1 MKMQIEDL
9 MDLYVGEDAAELGER
24 LPPLPE
30 PGKGR
35 RKPVVPR
42 KKHSHVRRT
51 VGIAASILIVLG
63 IAGALMLG
71 FGNRQA
77 GSTLAPGETPPNVS
91 QWGVIPSEEP
101 DSASESEQEAAQSDV
116 DMQLEADMINP
127 VLMEGVSS
135 DYIEYSLNRC
145 QGNLFFDGK
154 QYYTLRD
161 GQIVPTEVQTIHID
175 FYAYGD
181 WDLYIDYI
189 IDQDGNLALRDRSQN
204 DVYFYVKPV
213 SGSSDTLRVTVRRL
227 EQSHV
232 ENCDYPVFYNIE
244 TGEIMDPLANVPEL
258 FDYGDMSI
266 AQISPDMR
274 WAMVHT
280 FEYEEDGDSYFQTGG
295 DNYLCNLEDGAMVRV
310 HDLLPI
316 DENWGFYP
324 SDMDQTNAFWG
335 SDDTLYVWL
344 YEQMEDSVLAE
355 DDKIWLAAYDPEERT
370 LRYAK
375 RCINSTST
383 IIYTEGRDYIGNY
396 GDFYNYNNVPQTGI
410 LVTDAQDGSQWRMK
424 DIFLGGH
431 SAEIP
436 NRMVFEG
443 SDVSV
448 YLVDEVDKGYVCL
461 NDLLT
466 MPEEMIE
473 AITLQSENFLCIYTE
488 RGCYCYVIPDDLSF
502 EPLIQVQVS

>member
-1 MKMQIEDL
+1 MKIQIEDL
-9 MDLYVGEDAAELGER
+9 MDLYVGEDATELGER

-42 KKHSHVRRT
+42 KKYSHVRRT

-91 QWGVIPSEEP
+91 QWGVVPSQGP

-116 DMQLEADMINP
+116 DMQPEADKINP

-135 DYIEYSLNRC
+135 DYIERSLNRC

-181 WDLYIDYI
+181 WNFSMDYI
-189 IDQDGNLALRDRSQN
+189 IAEDGSIALRDCSQN
-204 DVYFYVKPV
+204 DIYFRISRIP
-213 SGSSDTLRVTVRRL
+213 GSSDTVMVTVRRV
-227 EQSHV
+227 EESHV

-258 FDYGDMSI
+258 FDYGDPSSI
-266 AQISPDMR
+266 LVSPSRR
-274 WAMVHT
+274 WALVHC
-280 FEYEEDGDSYFQTGG
+280 FEYVEDGDSYFQTGH
-295 DNYLCNLEDGAMVRV
+295 NEYLCNLETGSMVLLEDAMYT
-310 HDLLPI
+310 D
-316 DENWGFYP
+316 
-324 SDMDQTNAFWG
+324 DMQNLELTNAFWG
-335 SDDTLYVWL
+335 SDDTLYVWFSERTGEENVP
-344 YEQMEDSVLAE
+344 YW
-355 DDKIWLAAYDPEERT
+355 IAAYTPESGT
-370 LRYAK
+370 LRYLN
-375 RCINSTST
+375 RCLNDPHNIH
-383 IIYTEGRDYIGNY
+383 TEARDYLGE
-396 GDFYNYNNVPQTGI
+396 FYDAGGLLYL
-410 LVTDAQDGSQWRMK
+410 LVTDAANGTQWTLTDVDLNGSTCC
-424 DIFLGGH
+424 
-431 SAEIP
+431 SEVP
-436 NRMVFEG
+436 NRLVLA
-443 SDVSV
+443 VSGQV
-448 YLVDEVDKGYVCL
+448 YLVDEVEKGYVCL
-461 NDLLT
+461 NDLLA

-488 RGCYCYVIPDDLSF
+488 RGCYCYVLPEITETTPLTQWQPD
-502 EPLIQVQVS
+502 

>member
-30 PGKGR
+30 PGKGN

-77 GSTLAPGETPPNVS
+77 GSTLAPGETPPAVS
-91 QWGVIPSEEP
+91 QWGVVPSQGP

-116 DMQLEADMINP
+116 DMQPEADKINP

-204 DVYFYVKPV
+204 DVYFYVEPV
-213 SGSSDTLRVTVRRL
+213 SGSSDTLRITVRRL

-258 FDYGDMSI
+258 FDYGDPSSI
-266 AQISPDMR
+266 LVSPSRR
-274 WAMVHT
+274 WALAHC
-280 FEYEEDGDSYFQTGG
+280 FEYVEDGDSYFQTG
-295 DNYLCNLEDGAMVRV
+295 NNEYLCDLETGSMVLLEDAMYTDDMQNLE
-310 HDLLPI
+310 L
-316 DENWGFYP
+316 
-324 SDMDQTNAFWG
+324 TNAFWG
-335 SDDTLYVWL
+335 SDDTLYVWF
-344 YEQMEDSVLAE
+344 S
-355 DDKIWLAAYDPEERT
+355 ERT
-370 LRYAK
+370 ALEEDAYWMTAYVPESGMRGELH
-375 RCINSTST
+375 RCLNDPHNIH
-383 IIYTEGRDYIGNY
+383 TEARDYLGE
-396 GDFYNYNNVPQTGI
+396 FYDAGGLLYL
-410 LVTDAQDGSQWRMK
+410 LVTDAANGTQWTLTDVDLNGSTCC
-424 DIFLGGH
+424 
-431 SAEIP
+431 SEVP
-436 NRMVFEG
+436 NRLVLA
-443 SDVSV
+443 VSGQV
-448 YLVDEVDKGYVCL
+448 YLVDEVEKGYVCL
-461 NDLLT
+461 NDLLA

-488 RGCYCYVIPDDLSF
+488 RGCYCYVLPEITETTLLTQWQPD
-502 EPLIQVQVS
+502 

>member
-30 PGKGR
+30 PGKGN

-91 QWGVIPSEEP
+91 QWGVVPSQGP

-116 DMQLEADMINP
+116 DMQPEADKINP

-181 WDLYIDYI
+181 WNLYIDYI
-189 IDQDGNLALRDRSQN
+189 IAEDGSIALRDCSQN
-204 DVYFYVKPV
+204 DIYFRISRIP
-213 SGSSDTLRVTVRRL
+213 GSSDTVMVTVRRV
-227 EQSHV
+227 EESHV

-258 FDYGDMSI
+258 FDYGDPSSI
-266 AQISPDMR
+266 LVSPSRR
-274 WAMVHT
+274 WALVDC
-280 FEYEEDGDSYFQTGG
+280 FEYVEDGDSYFQTGH
-295 DNYLCNLEDGAMVRV
+295 NEYLCNLETGSMVLLEDAMYT
-310 HDLLPI
+310 D
-316 DENWGFYP
+316 
-324 SDMDQTNAFWG
+324 DMQNLELTNAFWG
-335 SDDTLYVWL
+335 LDDTLYVWF
-344 YEQMEDSVLAE
+344 S
-355 DDKIWLAAYDPEERT
+355 ERT
-370 LRYAK
+370 ALEEDAYWMTAYVPGSGTRGELH
-375 RCINSTST
+375 RCLNDPHNIH
-383 IIYTEGRDYIGNY
+383 TEARDYLGE
-396 GDFYNYNNVPQTGI
+396 FYDAGGLLYL
-410 LVTDAQDGSQWRMK
+410 LVTDAANGTQWTLTDVDLNGSTCC
-424 DIFLGGH
+424 
-431 SAEIP
+431 SEVP
-436 NRMVFEG
+436 NRLVLAV
-443 SDVSV
+443 SDQV
-448 YLVDEVDKGYVCL
+448 YLVDEVEKGYVCL
-461 NDLLT
+461 NDLLA

-488 RGCYCYVIPDDLSF
+488 RGCYCYVLPEITETTPLTQWQPD
-502 EPLIQVQVS
+502 

>member
-35 RKPVVPR
+35 RKPAVPR
-42 KKHSHVRRT
+42 KKYSHVRRT

-91 QWGVIPSEEP
+91 QWGVVPSQGP

-116 DMQLEADMINP
+116 DMQPEADKINP

-154 QYYTLRD
+154 QYYTLLD

-204 DVYFYVKPV
+204 DVYFYVEPV
-213 SGSSDTLRVTVRRL
+213 SGSSDTLRITVRRL

-258 FDYGDMSI
+258 FDYGDPSSI
-266 AQISPDMR
+266 LVSPSRR
-274 WAMVHT
+274 WALVDC
-280 FEYEEDGDSYFQTGG
+280 FEYVEDGDSYFQTGH
-295 DNYLCNLEDGAMVRV
+295 NEYLCDLETGSMVLLEDAMYTDDMQNLE
-310 HDLLPI
+310 L
-316 DENWGFYP
+316 
-324 SDMDQTNAFWG
+324 TNAFWG
-335 SDDTLYVWL
+335 SDDTLYVWF
-344 YEQMEDSVLAE
+344 S
-355 DDKIWLAAYDPEERT
+355 ERT
-370 LRYAK
+370 ALEEDAYWMTAYVPESGMRGELH
-375 RCINSTST
+375 RCLNDPHNIH
-383 IIYTEGRDYIGNY
+383 TEARDYLGE
-396 GDFYNYNNVPQTGI
+396 FYDAGGLLYL
-410 LVTDAQDGSQWRMK
+410 LVTDAANGTQWTLTDVDLNGSTCC
-424 DIFLGGH
+424 
-431 SAEIP
+431 SEVP
-436 NRMVFEG
+436 NRLVLAV
-443 SDVSV
+443 SDQV

-461 NDLLT
+461 NDILT

-473 AITLQSENFLCIYTE
+473 AITLQTENLLCIYTE
-488 RGCYCYVIPDDLSF
+488 RGCYCYVLPEIT
-502 EPLIQVQVS
+502 ETTPLTQWQSD

>member
-35 RKPVVPR
+35 RKPAVPR
-42 KKHSHVRRT
+42 KKYSHVRRT

-91 QWGVIPSEEP
+91 QWGVVPSQGP

-116 DMQLEADMINP
+116 DMQPEADKINP

-135 DYIEYSLNRC
+135 DYLELSLNRC

-204 DVYFYVKPV
+204 DVYFYVEPV
-213 SGSSDTLRVTVRRL
+213 SGSSDTLRITVRRL

-232 ENCDYPVFYNIE
+232 EDCDYPVFYNIE

-258 FDYGDMSI
+258 FDYGDPSSI
-266 AQISPDMR
+266 LVSSSRR
-274 WAMVHT
+274 WALVDC
-280 FEYEEDGDSYFQTGG
+280 FEYVEDGDSYFQTG
-295 DNYLCNLEDGAMVRV
+295 NNEYLCDLETGSMVLLEDAMQ
-310 HDLLPI
+310 L
-316 DENWGFYP
+316 DETQNL
-324 SDMDQTNAFWG
+324 QEENAFWG
-335 SDDTLYVWL
+335 SDDTLYVWFS
-344 YEQMEDSVLAE
+344 EQTGEENVPYW
-355 DDKIWLAAYDPEERT
+355 IAAYTPESGT
-370 LRYAK
+370 LRYLN
-375 RCINSTST
+375 RCLNTPCNVQT
-383 IIYTEGRDYIGNY
+383 DARDYIG
-396 GDFYNYNNVPQTGI
+396 DFYENEAGLSV
-410 LVTDAQDGSQWRMK
+410 LVTDAMDGSLWQLPDVNLK
-424 DIFLGGH
+424 SCYD
-431 SAEIP
+431 EIP
-436 NRMVFEG
+436 NRMVLDG
-443 SDVSV
+443 TDGKV
-448 YLVDEVDKGYVCL
+448 YLVDEAEKSHTCL
-461 NDLLT
+461 NDVLT
-466 MPEEMIE
+466 LPEEDML
-473 AITLQSENFLCIYTE
+473 AISLQTENLLCIYTE
-488 RGCYCYVIPDDLSF
+488 RGCYCYVLPEITETTPLTQWEPD
-502 EPLIQVQVS
+502 

>member
-63 IAGALMLG
+63 IAGALVLG

-91 QWGVIPSEEP
+91 QWGVVPSQGP

-116 DMQLEADMINP
+116 DMQPEADKINP

-135 DYIEYSLNRC
+135 DYEDRFLNRC

-204 DVYFYVKPV
+204 GVYFYVKPV
-213 SGSSDTLRVTVRRL
+213 SGSSDTLRITVRRL

-232 ENCDYPVFYNIE
+232 ENCNYPVFYNIE
-244 TGEIMDPLANVPEL
+244 TGETMDPLANVPEL
-258 FDYGDMSI
+258 FDYGDPSVI
-266 AQISPDMR
+266 QVSPSRR
-274 WAMVHT
+274 WALVDC
-280 FEYEEDGDSYFQTGG
+280 FEYVEDGDSYFQTGH
-295 DNYLCNLEDGAMVRV
+295 NEYLCDLETGSMVLLENAMYTDDMQNLE
-310 HDLLPI
+310 PI
-316 DENWGFYP
+316 N
-324 SDMDQTNAFWG
+324 TFWG
-335 SDDTLYVWL
+335 SDDTLYVWFSERTAL
-344 YEQMEDSVLAE
+344 EED
-355 DDKIWLAAYDPEERT
+355 AYWMTAYVPESGT
-370 LRYAK
+370 LRYLN
-375 RCINSTST
+375 RCLDSPYSIQTDA
-383 IIYTEGRDYIGNY
+383 RDYIG
-396 GDFYNYNNVPQTGI
+396 DFYENEAGLSV
-410 LVTDAQDGSQWRMK
+410 LVTDAMDGSLWQIP
-424 DIFLGGH
+424 DVYPG
-431 SAEIP
+431 SCYNEIP
-436 NRMVFEG
+436 NRMVLNG
-443 SDVSV
+443 TDGKV

-461 NDLLT
+461 NDLLA
-466 MPEEMIE
+466 MPEEMID

-488 RGCYCYVIPDDLSF
+488 RGCYCYVLPEITETTPLTQWQPD
-502 EPLIQVQVS
+502 

>member
-30 PGKGR
+30 PGKGN

-77 GSTLAPGETPPNVS
+77 GSTLAPGEMPPNVS
-91 QWGVIPSEEP
+91 QWGVVPSQGP

-116 DMQLEADMINP
+116 DMQPEADKINP

-135 DYIEYSLNRC
+135 DYIERSLNRC

-181 WDLYIDYI
+181 WNLYIDYI
-189 IDQDGNLALRDRSQN
+189 IAEDGSIALRDCSQN
-204 DVYFYVKPV
+204 DIYFRISRIP
-213 SGSSDTLRVTVRRL
+213 GSSDTVMVTVRRV
-227 EQSHV
+227 EESHV

-258 FDYGDMSI
+258 FDYGDPSSI
-266 AQISPDMR
+266 LVSPSRR
-274 WAMVHT
+274 WALAHC
-280 FEYEEDGDSYFQTGG
+280 FEYVEDGDSYFQTG
-295 DNYLCNLEDGAMVRV
+295 NNEYLCDLETGSMVLLEDAMYTDDMQNLE
-310 HDLLPI
+310 L
-316 DENWGFYP
+316 
-324 SDMDQTNAFWG
+324 TNAFWG
-335 SDDTLYVWL
+335 SDDTLYVWFSERTAL
-344 YEQMEDSVLAE
+344 EEDVY
-355 DDKIWLAAYDPEERT
+355 WMTAYVPESGT
-370 LRYAK
+370 LRYLN
-375 RCINSTST
+375 RCLNTPCNVQT
-383 IIYTEGRDYIGNY
+383 DARDYIG
-396 GDFYNYNNVPQTGI
+396 DFYENEAGLSV
-410 LVTDAQDGSQWRMK
+410 LVTDAMDGSLWQLPNVNLK
-424 DIFLGGH
+424 SCYD
-431 SAEIP
+431 EIP
-436 NRMVFEG
+436 NRMVLDG
-443 SDVSV
+443 TDGKV
-448 YLVDEVDKGYVCL
+448 YLVDEAKKSHTCL
-461 NDLLT
+461 NDVLT
-466 MPEEMIE
+466 LPEEDML
-473 AITLQSENFLCIYTE
+473 AISLQTENLLCIYTE
-488 RGCYCYVIPDDLSF
+488 RGCYCYVLPEITETTPLTQWQPD
-502 EPLIQVQVS
+502 

>member
-9 MDLYVGEDAAELGER
+9 MDLYVGEEAAELGER

-63 IAGALMLG
+63 IAGALVLG

-91 QWGVIPSEEP
+91 QWGVVPSQGP

-116 DMQLEADMINP
+116 DMQPEADKINP

-135 DYIEYSLNRC
+135 DYEDRFLNRC

-204 DVYFYVKPV
+204 GVYFYVKPV
-213 SGSSDTLRVTVRRL
+213 SGSSDTLRITVRRL

-232 ENCDYPVFYNIE
+232 ENCNYPVFYNIE
-244 TGEIMDPLANVPEL
+244 TGETMDPLANVPEL
-258 FDYGDMSI
+258 FDYGDPSVI
-266 AQISPDMR
+266 QVSPSRR
-274 WAMVHT
+274 WALVDC
-280 FEYEEDGDSYFQTGG
+280 FEYVEDGDSYFQTGH
-295 DNYLCNLEDGAMVRV
+295 NEYLCDLETGSMVLLENAMYTDDMQNLE
-310 HDLLPI
+310 PI
-316 DENWGFYP
+316 N
-324 SDMDQTNAFWG
+324 TFWG
-335 SDDTLYVWL
+335 SDDTLYVWFSERTAL
-344 YEQMEDSVLAE
+344 EED
-355 DDKIWLAAYDPEERT
+355 AYWMTAYVPESGT
-370 LRYAK
+370 LRYLN
-375 RCINSTST
+375 RCLDSPYSIQTDA
-383 IIYTEGRDYIGNY
+383 RDYIG
-396 GDFYNYNNVPQTGI
+396 DFYENEAGLSV
-410 LVTDAQDGSQWRMK
+410 LVTDAMDGSLWQIP
-424 DIFLGGH
+424 DVYPG
-431 SAEIP
+431 SCYNEIP
-436 NRMVFEG
+436 NRMVLNG
-443 SDVSV
+443 TDGKV

-461 NDLLT
+461 NDLLA
-466 MPEEMIE
+466 MPEEMID

-488 RGCYCYVIPDDLSF
+488 RGCYCYVLPEITETTPLTQWQPD
-502 EPLIQVQVS
+502 

>member
-42 KKHSHVRRT
+42 KKYSHVRRT
-51 VGIAASILIVLG
+51 VGIGRVDSDCFGHRRCADAG
-63 IAGALMLG
+63 IWQS
-71 FGNRQA
+71 QA
-77 GSTLAPGETPPNVS
+77 GSTLAPGETPPAVS
-91 QWGVIPSEEP
+91 QWGVVPSQGP
-101 DSASESEQEAAQSDV
+101 DSASESEQEVAQSDV
-116 DMQLEADMINP
+116 DMQPEADKINP

-135 DYIEYSLNRC
+135 DYIERSLNRC

-213 SGSSDTLRVTVRRL
+213 SGSSDTLRITVRRL

-258 FDYGDMSI
+258 FDYGDPSVI
-266 AQISPDMR
+266 QVSPSRR
-274 WAMVHT
+274 WALVDC
-280 FEYEEDGDSYFQTGG
+280 FEYVEDGDSYFQTGH
-295 DNYLCNLEDGAMVRV
+295 NEYLCDLETGSMVLLEDAMYTDDMQNLE
-310 HDLLPI
+310 L
-316 DENWGFYP
+316 
-324 SDMDQTNAFWG
+324 TNGFWG
-335 SDDTLYVWL
+335 SDDTLYVWF
-344 YEQMEDSVLAE
+344 S
-355 DDKIWLAAYDPEERT
+355 ERT
-370 LRYAK
+370 ALEEDAYWMTAYVPESGIRGELH
-375 RCINSTST
+375 RCLNDPHNIH
-383 IIYTEGRDYIGNY
+383 TEARDYLGE
-396 GDFYNYNNVPQTGI
+396 FYDAGGLLYL
-410 LVTDAQDGSQWRMK
+410 LVTDAANGTQWTLTDVDLNGSTCC
-424 DIFLGGH
+424 
-431 SAEIP
+431 SEVP
-436 NRMVFEG
+436 NRLVLKVG
-443 SDVSV
+443 DRV
-448 YLVDEVDKGYVCL
+448 YLVDEVEKGYVCL

-488 RGCYCYVIPDDLSF
+488 RGCYCYVLPEITETTPLTQWQPD
-502 EPLIQVQVS
+502 

>member
-1 MKMQIEDL
+1 M
-9 MDLYVGEDAAELGER
+9 
-24 LPPLPE
+24 
-30 PGKGR
+30 
-35 RKPVVPR
+35 VPR

-77 GSTLAPGETPPNVS
+77 GSTLAPGETPPAVS
-91 QWGVIPSEEP
+91 QWGVVPSQGP

-116 DMQLEADMINP
+116 DMQPEADKINP

-181 WDLYIDYI
+181 WNLYIDYI

-204 DVYFYVKPV
+204 DVYFYVEPV
-213 SGSSDTLRVTVRRL
+213 SGSSDILRITVRRL
-227 EQSHV
+227 V

-258 FDYGDMSI
+258 FDHGDPSVI
-266 AQISPDMR
+266 QVSPSRR
-274 WAMVHT
+274 WALVDC
-280 FEYEEDGDSYFQTGG
+280 FEYVEDGDSYFQTGH
-295 DNYLCNLEDGAMVRV
+295 NEYLCNLETGSMVLLEDAMYT
-310 HDLLPI
+310 D
-316 DENWGFYP
+316 
-324 SDMDQTNAFWG
+324 DMQNLELTNAFWG
-335 SDDTLYVWL
+335 SDDTLYVWF
-344 YEQMEDSVLAE
+344 S
-355 DDKIWLAAYDPEERT
+355 ERT
-370 LRYAK
+370 ALEEDAYWMTAYVPESGMRGELH
-375 RCINSTST
+375 RCLNDPHNIH
-383 IIYTEGRDYIGNY
+383 TEARDYLGE
-396 GDFYNYNNVPQTGI
+396 FYDAGGLLYL
-410 LVTDAQDGSQWRMK
+410 LVTDAANGTQWTLTDVDLNGSTCC
-424 DIFLGGH
+424 
-431 SAEIP
+431 SEVP
-436 NRMVFEG
+436 NRLVLA
-443 SDVSV
+443 VSGQV

-461 NDLLT
+461 NDILT

-488 RGCYCYVIPDDLSF
+488 RGCYCYVLPEITETTPLTQWQPD
-502 EPLIQVQVS
+502 

>member
-30 PGKGR
+30 PGKGN

-63 IAGALMLG
+63 IAGALILG
-71 FGNRQA
+71 FGNRQV
-77 GSTLAPGETPPNVS
+77 GSTLAPGEMPPAVS
-91 QWGVIPSEEP
+91 QWGVIPSKEP

-116 DMQLEADMINP
+116 DMQPEADKINP

-135 DYIEYSLNRC
+135 DYIERSLNRC

-181 WDLYIDYI
+181 WNLYIDYI
-189 IDQDGNLALRDRSQN
+189 IAEDGSIALRDCSQN
-204 DVYFYVKPV
+204 DIYFRISRIP
-213 SGSSDTLRVTVRRL
+213 GSSDTVMVTVRRV
-227 EQSHV
+227 EESHV

-258 FDYGDMSI
+258 FDYGDPSSI
-266 AQISPDMR
+266 LVSPSRR
-274 WAMVHT
+274 WALAHC
-280 FEYEEDGDSYFQTGG
+280 FEYVEDGDSYFQTG
-295 DNYLCNLEDGAMVRV
+295 NNEYLCDLETGSMVLLEDAMYTDDMQNLE
-310 HDLLPI
+310 L
-316 DENWGFYP
+316 
-324 SDMDQTNAFWG
+324 TNAFWG
-335 SDDTLYVWL
+335 SDDTLYVWF
-344 YEQMEDSVLAE
+344 S
-355 DDKIWLAAYDPEERT
+355 ERT
-370 LRYAK
+370 ALEEDTYWMTAYVPESRMRGELH
-375 RCINSTST
+375 RCLNDPHNIHA
-383 IIYTEGRDYIGNY
+383 EARDNLGE
-396 GDFYNYNNVPQTGI
+396 FYDAGGLLYL
-410 LVTDAQDGSQWRMK
+410 LVTDAANGTQWTLTDVDLNGSTCC
-424 DIFLGGH
+424 
-431 SAEIP
+431 SEVP
-436 NRMVFEG
+436 NRLVLA
-443 SDVSV
+443 VSGQV

-461 NDLLT
+461 NDILT

-473 AITLQSENFLCIYTE
+473 AITLQTENLLCIYTE
-488 RGCYCYVIPDDLSF
+488 RGCYCYVLPEITETTPLTQWQPD
-502 EPLIQVQVS
+502 

>member
-35 RKPVVPR
+35 RKPAVPR
-42 KKHSHVRRT
+42 KKYSHVRRT

-91 QWGVIPSEEP
+91 QWGVVPSQGP

-116 DMQLEADMINP
+116 DMQPEADKINP

-135 DYIEYSLNRC
+135 DYLELSLNRC

-204 DVYFYVKPV
+204 DVYFYVEPV
-213 SGSSDTLRVTVRRL
+213 SGSSDTLRITVRRL

-232 ENCDYPVFYNIE
+232 EDCDYPVFYNIE

-258 FDYGDMSI
+258 FDYGDPSSI
-266 AQISPDMR
+266 LVSSSRR
-274 WAMVHT
+274 WALVDC
-280 FEYEEDGDSYFQTGG
+280 FEYVEDGDSYFQTG
-295 DNYLCNLEDGAMVRV
+295 NNEYLCDLETGSMVLLEDAMQ
-310 HDLLPI
+310 L
-316 DENWGFYP
+316 DETQNL
-324 SDMDQTNAFWG
+324 QEENAFWG
-335 SDDTLYVWL
+335 SDDTLYVWFS
-344 YEQMEDSVLAE
+344 EQTGEENVPYW
-355 DDKIWLAAYDPEERT
+355 IAAYTPESGT
-370 LRYAK
+370 LRYLN
-375 RCINSTST
+375 RCLNTPCNVQT
-383 IIYTEGRDYIGNY
+383 DARDYIG
-396 GDFYNYNNVPQTGI
+396 DFYENEAGLSV
-410 LVTDAQDGSQWRMK
+410 LVTDAMDGSLWQLPDVNLK
-424 DIFLGGH
+424 SCYD
-431 SAEIP
+431 EIP
-436 NRMVFEG
+436 NRMVLDG
-443 SDVSV
+443 TDGKV
-448 YLVDEVDKGYVCL
+448 YLVDEAEKSHTCL
-461 NDLLT
+461 NDVLT
-466 MPEEMIE
+466 LPEEDML
-473 AITLQSENFLCIYTE
+473 AISLQTENLLCIYTE
-488 RGCYCYVIPDDLSF
+488 RGCYCYVLPEITETTPLTQWQPD
-502 EPLIQVQVS
+502 

>member
-35 RKPVVPR
+35 RKPAVPR
-42 KKHSHVRRT
+42 KKYSHVRRT

-91 QWGVIPSEEP
+91 QWGVVPSQGP

-116 DMQLEADMINP
+116 DMQPEADKINP

-135 DYIEYSLNRC
+135 DYLELSLNRC

-204 DVYFYVKPV
+204 DVYFYVEPV
-213 SGSSDTLRVTVRRL
+213 SGSSDTLRITVRRL

-232 ENCDYPVFYNIE
+232 EDCDYPVFYNIE

-258 FDYGDMSI
+258 FDYGDPSSI
-266 AQISPDMR
+266 LVSSSRR
-274 WAMVHT
+274 WALVDC
-280 FEYEEDGDSYFQTGG
+280 FEYVEDGDSYFQTG
-295 DNYLCNLEDGAMVRV
+295 NNEYLCDLETGSMVLLEDAMYTDDMQNLE
-310 HDLLPI
+310 L
-316 DENWGFYP
+316 
-324 SDMDQTNAFWG
+324 TNAFWG
-335 SDDTLYVWL
+335 SDDTLYVWF
-344 YEQMEDSVLAE
+344 S
-355 DDKIWLAAYDPEERT
+355 ERT
-370 LRYAK
+370 ALEEDAYWMTAYVPESGIRGELH
-375 RCINSTST
+375 RCLNDPHNIH
-383 IIYTEGRDYIGNY
+383 TEARDYLGE
-396 GDFYNYNNVPQTGI
+396 FYDAGGLLYL
-410 LVTDAQDGSQWRMK
+410 LVTDAANGTQWTLTDVDLNGSTCC
-424 DIFLGGH
+424 
-431 SAEIP
+431 SEVP
-436 NRMVFEG
+436 NRLVLAV
-443 SDVSV
+443 SDQV
-448 YLVDEVDKGYVCL
+448 YLVDEIDKGHVCL
-461 NDLLT
+461 NDILT

-488 RGCYCYVIPDDLSF
+488 RGCYCYVLPEIT
-502 EPLIQVQVS
+502 ETTPLTQWQPN

>member
-91 QWGVIPSEEP
+91 QWGVVPSQGP

-116 DMQLEADMINP
+116 DMQPEADKINP

-213 SGSSDTLRVTVRRL
+213 SGSSDTLRITVRRL

-232 ENCDYPVFYNIE
+232 EDCDYPVFYNIE

-258 FDYGDMSI
+258 FDYGDPSVI
-266 AQISPDMR
+266 QVSPSRR
-274 WAMVHT
+274 WALVDC
-280 FEYEEDGDSYFQTGG
+280 FEYVEDGDSYFQTGH
-295 DNYLCNLEDGAMVRV
+295 NEYLCDLETGSMVLLEDAMYTDDMQNLE
-310 HDLLPI
+310 L
-316 DENWGFYP
+316 
-324 SDMDQTNAFWG
+324 TNAFWG
-335 SDDTLYVWL
+335 SDDTLYVWF
-344 YEQMEDSVLAE
+344 S
-355 DDKIWLAAYDPEERT
+355 ERT
-370 LRYAK
+370 ALEEDAYWMTAYVPESGIRGELH
-375 RCINSTST
+375 RCLNDPHNIH
-383 IIYTEGRDYIGNY
+383 TEARDYLGE
-396 GDFYNYNNVPQTGI
+396 FYDAGGLLYL
-410 LVTDAQDGSQWRMK
+410 LVTDAANGTQWTLTDVDLNGSTCC
-424 DIFLGGH
+424 
-431 SAEIP
+431 SEVP
-436 NRMVFEG
+436 NRLVLKVG
-443 SDVSV
+443 DRV
-448 YLVDEVDKGYVCL
+448 YLVDEVEKGYVCL
-461 NDLLT
+461 NDLLA
-466 MPEEMIE
+466 MPEEMID

-488 RGCYCYVIPDDLSF
+488 RGCYCYVLPEITETTPLTQWQPD
-502 EPLIQVQVS
+502 

>member
-1 MKMQIEDL
+1 MKMKIEDL
-9 MDLYVGEDAAELGER
+9 MDLYVGEAAAELGDQ

-30 PGKGR
+30 PGKGN

-77 GSTLAPGETPPNVS
+77 GSTLAPGETPPAVS
-91 QWGVIPSEEP
+91 QWGVVPSQGP

-116 DMQLEADMINP
+116 DMQPEADKINP

-181 WDLYIDYI
+181 WDLSIDYI
-189 IDQDGNLALRDRSQN
+189 IDQNGNLALRDRSRN
-204 DVYFYVKPV
+204 DVYFYVEPV
-213 SGSSDTLRVTVRRL
+213 SGSSDTLRITVRRL

-258 FDYGDMSI
+258 FDYGDPSSI
-266 AQISPDMR
+266 LVSSSRR
-274 WAMVHT
+274 WALAHC
-280 FEYEEDGDSYFQTGG
+280 FEYVEDGDSYFQTGS
-295 DNYLCNLEDGAMVRV
+295 NEYLCDLETGSMVLLADAMQLDETQNLQE
-310 HDLLPI
+310 
-316 DENWGFYP
+316 E
-324 SDMDQTNAFWG
+324 NAFWG
-335 SDDTLYVWL
+335 SDDTLYVWFSERTAL
-344 YEQMEDSVLAE
+344 EED
-355 DDKIWLAAYDPEERT
+355 AYWMTAYVPESGT
-370 LRYAK
+370 LRYLN
-375 RCINSTST
+375 RCLNDPHNIH
-383 IIYTEGRDYIGNY
+383 TEARDYLGE
-396 GDFYNYNNVPQTGI
+396 FYDAGGLLYL
-410 LVTDAQDGSQWRMK
+410 LVTDAANGTQWTLTDVDLNGSTCC
-424 DIFLGGH
+424 
-431 SAEIP
+431 SEVP
-436 NRMVFEG
+436 NRLVLA
-443 SDVSV
+443 VSGQV
-448 YLVDEVDKGYVCL
+448 YLVDEVEKGYVCL
-461 NDLLT
+461 NDLLA

-473 AITLQSENFLCIYTE
+473 ATTLQSENFLCIYTE
-488 RGCYCYVIPDDLSF
+488 RGCYCYVLPEITETTPLTQWQPD
-502 EPLIQVQVS
+502 

>member
-9 MDLYVGEDAAELGER
+9 MDLYVGEDAAELGKR

-35 RKPVVPR
+35 RKTVVPR
-42 KKHSHVRRT
+42 KKYSHVRRT

-77 GSTLAPGETPPNVS
+77 GNTLAPGETPPSVS

-116 DMQLEADMINP
+116 DMQLEADKINP

-204 DVYFYVKPV
+204 GVHFYVEPV

-258 FDYGDMSI
+258 FDYGDPSVI
-266 AQISPDMR
+266 QVSPSRR
-274 WAMVHT
+274 WALVDC
-280 FEYEEDGDSYFQTGG
+280 FEYVEDGDSYFQTGH
-295 DNYLCNLEDGAMVRV
+295 NEYLCDLETGSMVLLEDAMYTDDMQNLE
-310 HDLLPI
+310 PI
-316 DENWGFYP
+316 N
-324 SDMDQTNAFWG
+324 TFWG

-344 YEQMEDSVLAE
+344 QERQDSDAIGE
-355 DDKIWLAAYDPEERT
+355 KPNIWLAAYVPESGT
-370 LRYAK
+370 LRYLN
-375 RCINSTST
+375 RCLDSPYSIQTDA
-383 IIYTEGRDYIGNY
+383 RDYIG
-396 GDFYNYNNVPQTGI
+396 DFYENEAGLSV
-410 LVTDAQDGSQWRMK
+410 LVTDATDGSLWQ
-424 DIFLGGH
+424 IPNVYLG
-431 SAEIP
+431 SCYNEIP
-436 NRMVFEG
+436 NRMVLNG
-443 SDVSV
+443 TDGKV
-448 YLVDEVDKGYVCL
+448 YLVDEMEKSYACL
-461 NDLLT
+461 NEVLT
-466 MPEEMIE
+466 LPEEE
-473 AITLQSENFLCIYTE
+473 LLVFSLQTENLLCIYTE

>member
-1 MKMQIEDL
+1 MKMQLEDL

-30 PGKGR
+30 PGKGN

-77 GSTLAPGETPPNVS
+77 GSTLAPGETPPAVS
-91 QWGVIPSEEP
+91 QWGVVPSQGP

-116 DMQLEADMINP
+116 DMQPEADKINP

-175 FYAYGD
+175 FYSYGD
-181 WDLYIDYI
+181 WNLYIDYI
-189 IDQDGNLALRDRSQN
+189 TDQDGNLALRDRSQN
-204 DVYFYVKPV
+204 DVYFYVEPV
-213 SGSSDTLRVTVRRL
+213 SGSSDTLRITVRRL

-258 FDYGDMSI
+258 FDYGDPSSI
-266 AQISPDMR
+266 LVSPSRR
-274 WAMVHT
+274 WALVDC
-280 FEYEEDGDSYFQTGG
+280 FEYVEDGDSYFQTGH
-295 DNYLCNLEDGAMVRV
+295 NEYLCDLETGSMVLLADAMQLDETQNLQE
-310 HDLLPI
+310 
-316 DENWGFYP
+316 E
-324 SDMDQTNAFWG
+324 NAFWG
-335 SDDTLYVWL
+335 SDDTLYVWFS
-344 YEQMEDSVLAE
+344 EQTALEED
-355 DDKIWLAAYDPEERT
+355 AYWMTAYVPESGMRGELHR
-370 LRYAK
+370 
-375 RCINSTST
+375 
-383 IIYTEGRDYIGNY
+383 
-396 GDFYNYNNVPQTGI
+396 
-410 LVTDAQDGSQWRMK
+410 
-424 DIFLGGH
+424 
-431 SAEIP
+431 
-436 NRMVFEG
+436 
-443 SDVSV
+443 
-448 YLVDEVDKGYVCL
+448 CL
-461 NDLLT
+461 NDPHNIHT
-466 MPEEMIE
+466 E
-473 AITLQSENFLCIYTE
+473 ARDYLGEFYDAGGYCTFWSPMRQTE
-488 RGCYCYVIPDDLSF
+488 PNGR
-502 EPLIQVQVS
+502 

>member
-30 PGKGR
+30 PGKGN

-77 GSTLAPGETPPNVS
+77 GSTLAPGETPPAVS
-91 QWGVIPSEEP
+91 QWGVVPSQGP

-116 DMQLEADMINP
+116 DMQPEADKINP

-135 DYIEYSLNRC
+135 DYIERSLNRC

-204 DVYFYVKPV
+204 DVYFYVEPV
-213 SGSSDTLRVTVRRL
+213 SGSSDTLRITVRRL

-244 TGEIMDPLANVPEL
+244 TGETMDPLANIPEL
-258 FDYGDMSI
+258 FDHGDPSVI
-266 AQISPDMR
+266 QVSPSRR
-274 WAMVHT
+274 WALVDC
-280 FEYEEDGDSYFQTGG
+280 FEYVEDGDSYFQTGH
-295 DNYLCNLEDGAMVRV
+295 NEYLCNLETGSMVLLADAMQ
-310 HDLLPI
+310 L
-316 DENWGFYP
+316 DETQNL
-324 SDMDQTNAFWG
+324 QEENAFWG
-335 SDDTLYVWL
+335 SDDTLYVWFS
-344 YEQMEDSVLAE
+344 EQTGEENVPYW
-355 DDKIWLAAYDPEERT
+355 IAAYTPESGT
-370 LRYAK
+370 LRYLN
-375 RCINSTST
+375 RCLNDPHNIH
-383 IIYTEGRDYIGNY
+383 TEARDYLGE
-396 GDFYNYNNVPQTGI
+396 FYDAGGLLYL
-410 LVTDAQDGSQWRMK
+410 LVTDAANGTQWTLTDVDLNGSTCC
-424 DIFLGGH
+424 
-431 SAEIP
+431 SEVP
-436 NRMVFEG
+436 NRLVLA
-443 SDVSV
+443 VSGQV
-448 YLVDEVDKGYVCL
+448 YLVDEVEKGYVCL
-461 NDLLT
+461 NDLLA

-488 RGCYCYVIPDDLSF
+488 RGCYCYVLPEITETTPLTQWQPD
-502 EPLIQVQVS
+502 

>member
-9 MDLYVGEDAAELGER
+9 MDLYVGEEAAELGER

-42 KKHSHVRRT
+42 KKYSHVRRT

-91 QWGVIPSEEP
+91 QWGVVPSQGP
-101 DSASESEQEAAQSDV
+101 DSASESEQETAQSDV
-116 DMQLEADMINP
+116 DMQPEADKINP

-135 DYIEYSLNRC
+135 DYLERSLNRC

-181 WDLYIDYI
+181 WNLYIDYI
-189 IDQDGNLALRDRSQN
+189 IAEDGSIALRDCSQN
-204 DVYFYVKPV
+204 DIYFRISRIP
-213 SGSSDTLRVTVRRL
+213 GSSDTVMVTVRRV
-227 EQSHV
+227 EESHV

-258 FDYGDMSI
+258 FDYGDPSVI
-266 AQISPDMR
+266 QVSPSRR
-274 WAMVHT
+274 WALVDC
-280 FEYEEDGDSYFQTGG
+280 FEYVEDGDSYFQTGH
-295 DNYLCNLEDGAMVRV
+295 NEYLCDLETGSMVLLEDAMYTDDMQNLE
-310 HDLLPI
+310 L
-316 DENWGFYP
+316 
-324 SDMDQTNAFWG
+324 TNAFWG
-335 SDDTLYVWL
+335 SDDTLYVWF
-344 YEQMEDSVLAE
+344 S
-355 DDKIWLAAYDPEERT
+355 ERT
-370 LRYAK
+370 ALEEDAYWMTAYVPESGIRGELH
-375 RCINSTST
+375 RCLNDPHNIH
-383 IIYTEGRDYIGNY
+383 TEARDYLGE
-396 GDFYNYNNVPQTGI
+396 FYDAGGLLYL
-410 LVTDAQDGSQWRMK
+410 LVTDAANGTQWTLTDVDLNGSTCC
-424 DIFLGGH
+424 
-431 SAEIP
+431 SEVP
-436 NRMVFEG
+436 NRLVLAVG
-443 SDVSV
+443 DRV
-448 YLVDEVDKGYVCL
+448 YLVDEVEKGYVCL

-488 RGCYCYVIPDDLSF
+488 RGCYCYVLPEITETTPLTQWQPD
-502 EPLIQVQVS
+502 

>member
-30 PGKGR
+30 PGKGN

-77 GSTLAPGETPPNVS
+77 GSTLAPGETPPAVS
-91 QWGVIPSEEP
+91 QWGVVPSQGP

-116 DMQLEADMINP
+116 DMQPEADKINP

-175 FYAYGD
+175 FYSYGD
-181 WDLYIDYI
+181 WNLYIDYI

-204 DVYFYVKPV
+204 DVYFYVEPV
-213 SGSSDTLRVTVRRL
+213 SGSSDTLRITVRRL

-258 FDYGDMSI
+258 FDHGDPSVI
-266 AQISPDMR
+266 QVSPSRR
-274 WAMVHT
+274 WALVDC
-280 FEYEEDGDSYFQTGG
+280 FEYVEDGDSYFQTG
-295 DNYLCNLEDGAMVRV
+295 NNEYLCDLETGSMVLLADAMQLDETQNLQE
-310 HDLLPI
+310 
-316 DENWGFYP
+316 E
-324 SDMDQTNAFWG
+324 NAFWG
-335 SDDTLYVWL
+335 SDDTLYVWFS
-344 YEQMEDSVLAE
+344 EQTALEED
-355 DDKIWLAAYDPEERT
+355 AYWMTAYVPESGMRGELHRCLNDPHN
-370 LRYAK
+370 
-375 RCINSTST
+375 IH
-383 IIYTEGRDYIGNY
+383 TEARDYLGE
-396 GDFYNYNNVPQTGI
+396 FYDAGGLLYL
-410 LVTDAQDGSQWRMK
+410 LVTDAANGTQWTLTDVDLNGSTCC
-424 DIFLGGH
+424 
-431 SAEIP
+431 SEVP
-436 NRMVFEG
+436 NRLVLA
-443 SDVSV
+443 VSGQV

-461 NDLLT
+461 NDILT

-488 RGCYCYVIPDDLSF
+488 RGCYCYVLPEITETTPLTQWEPD
-502 EPLIQVQVS
+502 

>member
-30 PGKGR
+30 PGKGN

-42 KKHSHVRRT
+42 KKYSHVRRT

-77 GSTLAPGETPPNVS
+77 GSTLAPGETPPAVS
-91 QWGVIPSEEP
+91 QWGVVPSQGP

-116 DMQLEADMINP
+116 DMQPEADKINP

-135 DYIEYSLNRC
+135 DYIERSLNRC

-189 IDQDGNLALRDRSQN
+189 IAEDGSIALRDCSQN
-204 DVYFYVKPV
+204 DIYFRISRIP
-213 SGSSDTLRVTVRRL
+213 GSSDTVMVTVRRV
-227 EQSHV
+227 EESHV

-258 FDYGDMSI
+258 FDYGDPSSI
-266 AQISPDMR
+266 LVSPSRR
-274 WAMVHT
+274 WALVDC
-280 FEYEEDGDSYFQTGG
+280 FEYVEDGDSYMQTGH
-295 DNYLCNLEDGAMVRV
+295 NEYLCNLETGSMVLLEDAMYT
-310 HDLLPI
+310 D
-316 DENWGFYP
+316 
-324 SDMDQTNAFWG
+324 DMQNLELTNAFWG
-335 SDDTLYVWL
+335 SDDTLYVWF
-344 YEQMEDSVLAE
+344 S
-355 DDKIWLAAYDPEERT
+355 ERT
-370 LRYAK
+370 ALEEDAYWMTAYVPESGTRGELH
-375 RCINSTST
+375 RCLNDPHNIH
-383 IIYTEGRDYIGNY
+383 TEARDYLGE
-396 GDFYNYNNVPQTGI
+396 FYDAGGLLYL
-410 LVTDAQDGSQWRMK
+410 LVTDAANGTQWTLTDVDLNGSTCC
-424 DIFLGGH
+424 
-431 SAEIP
+431 SEVP
-436 NRMVFEG
+436 NRLVLA
-443 SDVSV
+443 VSGQV

-461 NDLLT
+461 NDILA

-473 AITLQSENFLCIYTE
+473 AITLQTENFLCIYTE
-488 RGCYCYVIPDDLSF
+488 RGCYCYVLPEITETTPLTQWQPD
-502 EPLIQVQVS
+502 

>member
-30 PGKGR
+30 PGKTH
-35 RKPVVPR
+35 RKPVVPM
-42 KKHSHVRRT
+42 KKHFHVRRT

-71 FGNRQA
+71 FGNRQT
-77 GSTLAPGETPPNVS
+77 GNTLAPGETPPNVS

-101 DSASESEQEAAQSDV
+101 DSSPSSVEETAESAV
-116 DMQLEADMINP
+116 DMQ
-127 VLMEGVSS
+127 MEETTS
-135 DYIEYSLNRC
+135 DYLMIQGANDDNAFQC
-145 QGNLFFDGK
+145 QGNLFFDGT

-189 IDQDGNLALRDRSQN
+189 IDQNGNLALRDRSQN
-204 DVYFYVKPV
+204 DVYFYVEPV

-232 ENCDYPVFYNIE
+232 ENCNYPVFYNIE

-258 FDYGDMSI
+258 FDYGDVSV

-280 FEYEEDGDSYFQTGG
+280 FEYVEDGDSYFQTGG
-295 DNYLCNLEDGAMVRV
+295 DNYLCNLDDGAMVRV
-310 HDLLPI
+310 RDLLPV
-316 DENWGFYP
+316 DETWNFYP
-324 SDMDQTNAFWG
+324 SDMDQINAFWG

-344 YEQMEDSVLAE
+344 YERMEDSVLAE
-355 DDKIWLAAYDPEERT
+355 EDKIWLAAYDPEERT

-375 RCINSTST
+375 RMLNSTAT
-383 IIYTEGRDYIGNY
+383 VYTESRDYIGDY
-396 GDFYNYNNVPQTGI
+396 GDFYNYNNLPETGI
-410 LVTDAQDGSQWRMK
+410 LITDAQEGSQWRMK
-424 DIFLGGH
+424 DVFLGGR
-431 SAEIP
+431 SDDIP
-436 NRMVFEG
+436 NRMVFIG
-443 SDVSV
+443 MDDKV
-448 YLVDEVDKGYVCL
+448 YLVDEVYKGYVCL
-461 NDLLT
+461 NDVLPI
-466 MPEEMIE
+466 PEE
-473 AITLQSENFLCIYTE
+473 AIDDIWLQTENFLCIYTAQ
-488 RGCYCYVIPDDLSF
+488 GCYCYVIPDNLSF

>member
-30 PGKGR
+30 PGKGN

-71 FGNRQA
+71 FGNWQA
-77 GSTLAPGETPPNVS
+77 GSTLAPGETPPAVS
-91 QWGVIPSEEP
+91 QWGVVPSQGP

-116 DMQLEADMINP
+116 DMQPEADKINP

-135 DYIEYSLNRC
+135 DYIDRSLNRC

-181 WDLYIDYI
+181 WNFFMDYI
-189 IDQDGNLALRDRSQN
+189 IAEDGSIALRDCSQN
-204 DVYFYVKPV
+204 DIYFRISRIP
-213 SGSSDTLRVTVRRL
+213 GCSDTVMVTVRRV
-227 EQSHV
+227 EESHV

-258 FDYGDMSI
+258 FDYGDPSSI
-266 AQISPDMR
+266 LVSPSRR
-274 WAMVHT
+274 WALLDC
-280 FEYEEDGDSYFQTGG
+280 FEYVEDGDSYFQTGH
-295 DNYLCNLEDGAMVRV
+295 NEYLCDLETGSMVLLADAMQLDETQNLQE
-310 HDLLPI
+310 
-316 DENWGFYP
+316 E
-324 SDMDQTNAFWG
+324 NAFWG
-335 SDDTLYVWL
+335 SDDTLYVWFS
-344 YEQMEDSVLAE
+344 EQTGEENVPYW
-355 DDKIWLAAYDPEERT
+355 IAAYTPESGT
-370 LRYAK
+370 LRYLN
-375 RCINSTST
+375 RCLNDPHNIH
-383 IIYTEGRDYIGNY
+383 TEARDYLGE
-396 GDFYNYNNVPQTGI
+396 FYDAGGLLYL
-410 LVTDAQDGSQWRMK
+410 LVTDAANGTQWTLTDVDLNGSTCC
-424 DIFLGGH
+424 
-431 SAEIP
+431 SEVP
-436 NRMVFEG
+436 NRLVLAVR
-443 SDVSV
+443 DRV
-448 YLVDEVDKGYVCL
+448 YLVDEVEKGYVCL
-461 NDLLT
+461 NDLLA
-466 MPEEMIE
+466 MPEEMID

-488 RGCYCYVIPDDLSF
+488 RGCYCYVLPEITETTPLTQWQPD
-502 EPLIQVQVS
+502 

>member
-30 PGKGR
+30 PGKGN

-91 QWGVIPSEEP
+91 QWGVIPSKEP
-101 DSASESEQEAAQSDV
+101 DSRPSSVEETAESARNMQGEEATSDY
-116 DMQLEADMINP
+116 LLFEN
-127 VLMEGVSS
+127 VSS
-135 DYIEYSLNRC
+135 DYEDRFLNRC

-181 WDLYIDYI
+181 WNLYIDYI

-204 DVYFYVKPV
+204 DVYFYVEPV
-213 SGSSDTLRVTVRRL
+213 SGSSDTLRITVRRL

-258 FDYGDMSI
+258 FDHGDPSVI
-266 AQISPDMR
+266 QVSPSRR
-274 WAMVHT
+274 WALVDC
-280 FEYEEDGDSYFQTGG
+280 FEYVEDGDSYFQTG
-295 DNYLCNLEDGAMVRV
+295 NNEYLCDLETGSMVLLADAMQLDETQNLQE
-310 HDLLPI
+310 
-316 DENWGFYP
+316 E
-324 SDMDQTNAFWG
+324 NAFWG
-335 SDDTLYVWL
+335 SDDTLYVWFS
-344 YEQMEDSVLAE
+344 EQTALEED
-355 DDKIWLAAYDPEERT
+355 AYWMTAYVPESGMRGELHRCLNDPHN
-370 LRYAK
+370 
-375 RCINSTST
+375 IH
-383 IIYTEGRDYIGNY
+383 TEARDYLGE
-396 GDFYNYNNVPQTGI
+396 FYDAGGLLYL
-410 LVTDAQDGSQWRMK
+410 LVTDAANGTQWTLTDVDLNGSTCC
-424 DIFLGGH
+424 
-431 SAEIP
+431 SEVP
-436 NRMVFEG
+436 NRLVLA
-443 SDVSV
+443 VSGQV

-461 NDLLT
+461 NDILT

-488 RGCYCYVIPDDLSF
+488 RGCYCYVLPEITETTPLTQWEPD
-502 EPLIQVQVS
+502 

>member
-30 PGKGR
+30 PGKGN

-77 GSTLAPGETPPNVS
+77 GSTLAPGETPPAVS
-91 QWGVIPSEEP
+91 QWGVVPSQGP

-116 DMQLEADMINP
+116 DMQPEADKINP

-181 WDLYIDYI
+181 WNLYIDYI

-204 DVYFYVKPV
+204 DVYFYVEPV
-213 SGSSDTLRVTVRRL
+213 SGSSDILRITVRRL

-258 FDYGDMSI
+258 FDHGDPSVI
-266 AQISPDMR
+266 QVSPSRR
-274 WAMVHT
+274 WALVDC
-280 FEYEEDGDSYFQTGG
+280 FEYVEDGDSYFQTGH
-295 DNYLCNLEDGAMVRV
+295 NEYLCNLETGSMVLLEDAMYT
-310 HDLLPI
+310 D
-316 DENWGFYP
+316 
-324 SDMDQTNAFWG
+324 DMQNLELTNAFWG
-335 SDDTLYVWL
+335 SDDTLYVWF
-344 YEQMEDSVLAE
+344 S
-355 DDKIWLAAYDPEERT
+355 ERT
-370 LRYAK
+370 ALEEDAYWMTAYVPESGMRGELH
-375 RCINSTST
+375 RCLNDPHNIH
-383 IIYTEGRDYIGNY
+383 TEARDYLGE
-396 GDFYNYNNVPQTGI
+396 FYDAGGLLYL
-410 LVTDAQDGSQWRMK
+410 LVTDAANGTQWTLTDVDLNGSTCC
-424 DIFLGGH
+424 
-431 SAEIP
+431 SEVP
-436 NRMVFEG
+436 NRLVLA
-443 SDVSV
+443 VSGQV

-461 NDLLT
+461 NDILT

-488 RGCYCYVIPDDLSF
+488 RGCYCYVLPEITETTPLTQWQPD
-502 EPLIQVQVS
+502 

>member
-35 RKPVVPR
+35 RKPAVPR
-42 KKHSHVRRT
+42 KKYSHVRRT

-91 QWGVIPSEEP
+91 QWGVVPSQGP

-116 DMQLEADMINP
+116 DMQPEADKINP
-127 VLMEGVSS
+127 VLMEGVSR
-135 DYIEYSLNRC
+135 DYLELRLNRC

-204 DVYFYVKPV
+204 DVYFYVEPV
-213 SGSSDTLRVTVRRL
+213 SGSSDTLRITVRRL

-232 ENCDYPVFYNIE
+232 EDCDYPVFYNIE

-258 FDYGDMSI
+258 FDYGDPSSI
-266 AQISPDMR
+266 LVSSSRR
-274 WAMVHT
+274 WALVDC
-280 FEYEEDGDSYFQTGG
+280 FEYVEDGDSYFQTG
-295 DNYLCNLEDGAMVRV
+295 NNEYLCDLETGSMVLLEDAMQ
-310 HDLLPI
+310 L
-316 DENWGFYP
+316 DETQNL
-324 SDMDQTNAFWG
+324 QEENAFWG
-335 SDDTLYVWL
+335 SDDTLYVWFS
-344 YEQMEDSVLAE
+344 EQTGEENVPYW
-355 DDKIWLAAYDPEERT
+355 IAAYTPESGT
-370 LRYAK
+370 LRYLN
-375 RCINSTST
+375 RCLNTPCNVQT
-383 IIYTEGRDYIGNY
+383 DARDYIG
-396 GDFYNYNNVPQTGI
+396 DFYENEAGLSV
-410 LVTDAQDGSQWRMK
+410 LVTDAMDGSLWQLPDVNLK
-424 DIFLGGH
+424 SCYD
-431 SAEIP
+431 EIP
-436 NRMVFEG
+436 NRMVLDG
-443 SDVSV
+443 TDGKV
-448 YLVDEVDKGYVCL
+448 YLVDEAEKSHTCL
-461 NDLLT
+461 NDVLT
-466 MPEEMIE
+466 LPEEDML
-473 AITLQSENFLCIYTE
+473 AISLQTENLLCIYTE
-488 RGCYCYVIPDDLSF
+488 RGCYCYVLPEITETTPLTQWQPD
-502 EPLIQVQVS
+502 

>member
-1 MKMQIEDL
+1 MKMKIEDL
-9 MDLYVGEDAAELGER
+9 MDLSVGEDAAELGER

-30 PGKGR
+30 PGKGN

-42 KKHSHVRRT
+42 KKYSHVRRT

-91 QWGVIPSEEP
+91 QWGVVPSQGP
-101 DSASESEQEAAQSDV
+101 DSASESEQEAAQFDV
-116 DMQLEADMINP
+116 DMQPEADKINP

-189 IDQDGNLALRDRSQN
+189 IAEDGSIALRDCSQN
-204 DVYFYVKPV
+204 DIYFHISRIP
-213 SGSSDTLRVTVRRL
+213 GSSDTVMVTVRRV
-227 EQSHV
+227 EESHV

-258 FDYGDMSI
+258 FDHGDPSVI
-266 AQISPDMR
+266 QVSPSRR
-274 WAMVHT
+274 WALVDC
-280 FEYEEDGDSYFQTGG
+280 FEYVEDGDSYFQTG
-295 DNYLCNLEDGAMVRV
+295 NNEYLCDLETGSMVLLADAMQLDETQNLQE
-310 HDLLPI
+310 
-316 DENWGFYP
+316 E
-324 SDMDQTNAFWG
+324 NAFWG
-335 SDDTLYVWL
+335 SDDTLYVWF
-344 YEQMEDSVLAE
+344 S
-355 DDKIWLAAYDPEERT
+355 ERT
-370 LRYAK
+370 ALEEDAYWMTAYVPESGMRGELH
-375 RCINSTST
+375 RCLNDPHNIH
-383 IIYTEGRDYIGNY
+383 TEARDYLGE
-396 GDFYNYNNVPQTGI
+396 FYDAGGLLYL
-410 LVTDAQDGSQWRMK
+410 LVTDAANGTQWTLTDVDLNGSTCC
-424 DIFLGGH
+424 
-431 SAEIP
+431 SEVP
-436 NRMVFEG
+436 NRLVLAV
-443 SDVSV
+443 SDQV
-448 YLVDEVDKGYVCL
+448 YLVDEVEKGYVCL
-461 NDLLT
+461 NDLLA

-488 RGCYCYVIPDDLSF
+488 RGCYCYVLPEITETTPLTQWQPD
-502 EPLIQVQVS
+502 

>member
-42 KKHSHVRRT
+42 KKYSHVRRT

-71 FGNRQA
+71 FGNRQT

-91 QWGVIPSEEP
+91 QWGVVPSQGP

-116 DMQLEADMINP
+116 DMQPEADKINP

-181 WDLYIDYI
+181 WDLSTDYI
-189 IDQDGNLALRDRSQN
+189 IDQNGNLALRDRSQN
-204 DVYFYVKPV
+204 DVYFYVEPV
-213 SGSSDTLRVTVRRL
+213 SGSSDTLRITVRRL

-244 TGEIMDPLANVPEL
+244 TGETMDPLANVPEL
-258 FDYGDMSI
+258 FDHGDPSSI
-266 AQISPDMR
+266 LVSPSRR
-274 WAMVHT
+274 WALAHC
-280 FEYEEDGDSYFQTGG
+280 FEYVEDGDSYFQTGS
-295 DNYLCNLEDGAMVRV
+295 NEYLCDLETGSMVLLEDAMQ
-310 HDLLPI
+310 L
-316 DENWGFYP
+316 DETQNL
-324 SDMDQTNAFWG
+324 QEENAFWG
-335 SDDTLYVWL
+335 SDDTLYVWFS
-344 YEQMEDSVLAE
+344 EQTGEENVPYW
-355 DDKIWLAAYDPEERT
+355 IAAYTPESGTRGELHRCLNDPHN
-370 LRYAK
+370 
-375 RCINSTST
+375 IH
-383 IIYTEGRDYIGNY
+383 TEARDYLGE
-396 GDFYNYNNVPQTGI
+396 FYDAGGLLYL
-410 LVTDAQDGSQWRMK
+410 LVTDAANGAQWTLTDVDLNGSTCC
-424 DIFLGGH
+424 
-431 SAEIP
+431 SEVP
-436 NRMVFEG
+436 NRLVLAV
-443 SDVSV
+443 SDQV
-448 YLVDEVDKGYVCL
+448 YLVDEVEKGYVCL
-461 NDLLT
+461 NDLLAL
-466 MPEEMIE
+466 PEEMIE
-473 AITLQSENFLCIYTE
+473 AITLQTENFLCIYTE
-488 RGCYCYVIPDDLSF
+488 RGCYCYVLPEITETTPLTQWQPD
-502 EPLIQVQVS
+502 

>member
-35 RKPVVPR
+35 RKPVVLR
-42 KKHSHVRRT
+42 KKYSHVRRT

-77 GSTLAPGETPPNVS
+77 GSTLAPGETPPAVS
-91 QWGVIPSEEP
+91 QWGVVPSQGP

-116 DMQLEADMINP
+116 DMQPEADKINP

-135 DYIEYSLNRC
+135 DYIDRSLNRC

-181 WDLYIDYI
+181 WELYIDYI
-189 IDQDGNLALRDRSQN
+189 IDQNGNLALRDRSQN
-204 DVYFYVKPV
+204 DVYFYVEPV
-213 SGSSDTLRVTVRRL
+213 SGSSDTLRITVRRL

-258 FDYGDMSI
+258 FDYGDPSSI
-266 AQISPDMR
+266 LVSSSRR
-274 WAMVHT
+274 WALAHC
-280 FEYEEDGDSYFQTGG
+280 FEYVEDGDSYFQTGS
-295 DNYLCNLEDGAMVRV
+295 NEYLCDLETGYMVLLEDAMYTDDMQNLER
-310 HDLLPI
+310 
-316 DENWGFYP
+316 
-324 SDMDQTNAFWG
+324 TNAFWG
-335 SDDTLYVWL
+335 SDDTLYVWFSERTGEENVP
-344 YEQMEDSVLAE
+344 YW
-355 DDKIWLAAYDPEERT
+355 IAAYTPESGT
-370 LRYAK
+370 LRYLN
-375 RCINSTST
+375 RCLNDPHNIH
-383 IIYTEGRDYIGNY
+383 TEARDYLGE
-396 GDFYNYNNVPQTGI
+396 FYDAGGLLYL
-410 LVTDAQDGSQWRMK
+410 LVTDAANGTQWTLTDVDLNGSTCC
-424 DIFLGGH
+424 
-431 SAEIP
+431 SEVP
-436 NRMVFEG
+436 NRLVLAV
-443 SDVSV
+443 SDQV
-448 YLVDEVDKGYVCL
+448 YLVDEVEKGYVCL
-461 NDLLT
+461 NDILT

-473 AITLQSENFLCIYTE
+473 AITLQTENLLCIYTE
-488 RGCYCYVIPDDLSF
+488 RGCYCYVLPEITETTPLTQWQPD
-502 EPLIQVQVS
+502 